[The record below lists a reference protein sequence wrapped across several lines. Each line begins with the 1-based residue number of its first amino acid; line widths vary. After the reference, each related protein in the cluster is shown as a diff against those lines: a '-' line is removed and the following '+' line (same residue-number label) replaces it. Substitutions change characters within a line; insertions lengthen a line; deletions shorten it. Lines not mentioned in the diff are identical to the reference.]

1 MRHPVERRA
10 PRPSRR
16 VHAYRA
22 VENLYAENLRAENRA
37 RKMDRGPNRSS
48 REAANPVEQDALDS
62 SPGGA
67 FEK

>member
-22 VENLYAENLRAENRA
+22 VENLYAENLSESMPTEPWKTCM
-37 RKMDRGPNRSS
+37 RKT
-48 REAANPVEQDALDS
+48 
-62 SPGGA
+62 
-67 FEK
+67 